1 MCGNQADAEDLVQDV
16 YVRAIRF
23 YQQFQPGTNIRAWL
37 FKILKNTYMNRFRR
51 NARTPTHLELE
62 ESEQQRSDS
71 EPFYAGHSKVA
82 GPEAE
87 FFNRQASDT
96 IKRRFPKFPKIFGA
110 L

>member
-1 MCGNQADAEDLVQDV
+1 

-23 YQQFQPGTNIRAWL
+23 YQQFQPGINIRSWL
-37 FKILKNTYMNRFRR
+37 FKILKNTYINRFRR

-87 FFNRQASDT
+87 FFNRQAADT
-96 IKRRFPKFPKIFGA
+96 IKKALSEIPENFRRIVILSDVEGFS